1 MFNKDTWQEIYYTL
15 SKNKLRTF
23 LTAFGVIWGIF
34 MLIVMLGAGNGML
47 NGTSKAF
54 GDFATNSVFI
64 WPQTTTIPYKGFDRG
79 RPYSFND
86 DDTKA
91 LIRNIKEIKT
101 IAPRINT
108 QYSGGNNLVIRQDK
122 SGVYNIQGDYPEF
135 NMINPANIVKGR
147 FINQT
152 DIKQKRKVAVIGKT
166 IYEQLYNKGE
176 EPIGSYLKING
187 IYMQVVGLV
196 TSKQVGDRGNEQNQ
210 WVILPFT
217 TMQTT
222 YNLGNKVGY
231 YAIAA
236 HDDAS
241 AMDVEKKVRTIL
253 KRNHTIDPND
263 DLAIGSFNVEKMFN
277 QMTGL
282 LTGISTL
289 IWIVGFMTLL
299 AGVIG
304 VSNIMLII
312 VKERTR
318 EIGIKRAIGASPYR
332 IISQI
337 LYESTA
343 LTTFAGYIG
352 LMLGII
358 ILELLRFALSQ
369 APEPNPMFLNPEVYL
384 GTVLLSLFIIIC
396 FGLLAGLIPAMR
408 AVSIK
413 PVDAI
418 KD

>member
-1 MFNKDTWQEIYYTL
+1 MFSRDTWQEIYYTL

-47 NGTSKAF
+47 NGTGKAF

-64 WPQTTTIPYKGFDRG
+64 WPQTTTIPYQGFQRG
-79 RPYSFND
+79 RNYSFDDND
-86 DDTKA
+86 TRA
-91 LIRNIKEIKT
+91 IREHIKEIR
-101 IAPRINT
+101 ILAPRINT
-108 QYSGGNNLVIRQDK
+108 QYSGGNNLIIHDDR
-122 SGVYNIQGDYPEF
+122 SAVYNITGDFPES
-135 NMINPANIVKGR
+135 NDIDPVRILEGRLLNLQDIV
-147 FINQT
+147 
-152 DIKQKRKVAVIGKT
+152 DKRKVVIIGKT
-166 IYEQLYNKGE
+166 VHEQLFAKGDKA
-176 EPIGSYLKING
+176 IGEYIKING
-187 IYMQVVGLV
+187 IFMQVVGLIE
-196 TSKQVGDRGNEQNQ
+196 SKHAGPQAQQQNQ
-210 WVILPFT
+210 LVSIPFT
-217 TMQTT
+217 TMQQTF
-222 YNLGNKVGY
+222 NLGNKVGY
-231 YAIAA
+231 YSIAA
-236 HDDAS
+236 HDTAS
-241 AMDVEKKVRTIL
+241 AIEVEKKVRKL
-253 KRNHTIDPND
+253 LMRNHAISPD
-263 DLAIGSFNVEKMFN
+263 DELAIGSFNVEKMFN

-282 LTGISTL
+282 LTGIQVL

-304 VSNIMLII
+304 VSNIMLIV

-352 LMLGII
+352 LMMGIGV
-358 ILELLRFALSQ
+358 LELLRFGLSK

-384 GTVLLSLFIIIC
+384 STVLLSLAIIIS
-396 FGLLAGLIPAMR
+396 FGILAGLIPAMR
-408 AVSIK
+408 AVKIK